1 MIKILFL
8 FLLTITLNANTF
20 SIASY
25 NVENLFDL
33 NEGGN
38 EYSEFIPNTKAN
50 WNEENFNIKIK
61 NLLKV
66 IKDLDAD
73 IIALQEIEIR
83 ELKQLLLKKI
93 PE

>member
-8 FLLTITLNANTF
+8 FLITVTLNANTF

-33 NEGGN
+33 NKDGN
-38 EYSEFIPNTKAN
+38 EYSEFIPDTKAN
-50 WNEENFNIKIK
+50 WNEENFNIKIN
-61 NLLKV
+61 NLTKV

-73 IIALQEIEIR
+73 IIALQEIENR
-83 ELKQLLLKKI
+83 ELMQLDRKSVV
-93 PE
+93 